1 MTMPPSFSVT
11 FRGFNSLEE
20 AEAFLAWF
28 SNSGEQEAGEHM
40 ASDDTLDRRVSSIG
54 MHYPT
59 KTEGRSVTADIEVN
73 YEE

>member
-1 MTMPPSFSVT
+1 MSIPPVFSVT

-28 SNSGEQEAGEHM
+28 SNSGEQS
-40 ASDDTLDRRVSSIG
+40 ASEEISEDSSLERRVSSIG

-59 KTEGRSVTADIEVN
+59 KTEGRTVTADIEVN
-73 YEE
+73 YED